1 MMTFT
6 EEVTALYGQYN
17 NNIKI
22 IRDDS
27 TAELFGYIL
36 RNPNNQV
43 RATNTKS
50 IQIGRFYVIRYNYNG
65 NKLWCPI
72 LTIPPIPNKKEEGVL
87 DRQLKIVNNK
97 KIIYAVNFDYLPIR
111 YKTALIDTI
120 VQNNFDRYEKNK
132 NKIDAGENTK
142 GEFNFKV
149 NWIYNFLKKNGEKNY
164 AITAYD
170 ILKIDKIFEISSTI
184 LPRFVF
190 LDTYYINNRLMY
202 ETLNNIQNQQLKDEF
217 SNKIKM
223 FEEILKIYEKDVE
236 AFYKSLRSFEK
247 NLKLIEEL

>member
-1 MMTFT
+1 MTFS
-6 EEVTALYGQYN
+6 EEVSALYGQYN
-17 NNIKI
+17 NNIKL

-27 TAELFGYIL
+27 TSELFGYML

-43 RATNTKS
+43 RETSIKK
-50 IQIGRFYVIRYNYNG
+50 IQIGRFYVIKYAYND

-72 LTIPPIPNKKEEGVL
+72 LTIPPLINSNEQGIL
-87 DRQLKIVNNK
+87 DKQLKIFNNK

-111 YKTALIDTI
+111 YKTILINAVVSSNI
-120 VQNNFDRYEKNK
+120 DRYEKNSD
-132 NKIDAGENTK
+132 KITDGGDTK
-142 GEFNFKV
+142 EEYNFRV
-149 NWIYNFLKKNGEKNY
+149 DWIYNFLKVNGKKNY

-170 ILKIDKIFEISSTI
+170 ILKIDRIFEISSTI
-184 LPRFVF
+184 LARFVF

-202 ETLNNIQNQQLKDEF
+202 ETLNNIQNQQLREEF

-236 AFYKSLRSFEK
+236 KFYTSLRNFEK
-247 NLKLIEEL
+247 NLKLIEEI